1 MFETIFIQPLANL
14 LVIFTNIFGS
24 LGWGIIVITLLIKI
38 LLIPVMIPSLKSG
51 EKMKQLAPKLE
62 KLKKKHEGDKE
73 KLAQAQMALYRSEG
87 VNPAAGCL
95 PSIIQ
100 LVILLA
106 LFQVFNRVLNPES
119 IDQLA
124 KMLYSGISLPPGG
137 INFSFWYLDLTS
149 PDVIAGRLPGVF
161 LALSAV
167 AQILTARLSSPTI
180 KGAKVS
186 AQKTPSKGDD
196 MMVSMQKQ
204 MTFLMPLMTIIIG
217 FRFPSGLT
225 LYWFVFSLAG
235 LVQQYIIKRNT
246 DLTASKRQVKHG

>member
-14 LVIFTNIFGS
+14 LVLFTNLFGS
-24 LGWGIIVITLLIKI
+24 LGWGIIVITLLIKA

-62 KLKKKHEGDKE
+62 KLKKKYGDNKE
-73 KLAQAQMALYRSEG
+73 KLAKAQMALYRSEG

-106 LFQVFNRVLNPES
+106 LFQVFNRVLNPKS

-124 KMLYSGISLPPGG
+124 KMLYSGISLPSGG
-137 INFSFWYLDLTS
+137 ISFSFWYLDLTR
-149 PDVIAGRLPGVF
+149 PDVFMGRLPGLF
-161 LALSAV
+161 LTLSAI
-167 AQILTARLSSPTI
+167 AQILTARLSAPTI
-180 KGAKVS
+180 KGAKAS
-186 AQKTPSKGDD
+186 AQKTPPKSDD

-217 FRFPSGLT
+217 FRFPAGLT

-235 LVQQYIIKRNT
+235 LIQQYIIKKNT
-246 DLTASKRQVKHG
+246 DLAASKRQVNHG